1 MIYKDA
7 HIRNRDNGNERR
19 NPAEAESEEGTTYTG
34 RVTTS
39 TKQIDMLQVLND
51 ESIFEDPTQCHFD
64 FEEDGEKDGENF
76 LVLVSATPWVRDKL
90 KHAVSK
96 SAKRITLKQ
105 LDYQIEEEPVDAVSQ
120 VSSIAAGRA
129 AVVDISRL
137 LFERLRQ

>member
-19 NPAEAESEEGTTYTG
+19 NLAEADSEEGTTYTG

-51 ESIFEDPTQCHFD
+51 ESIFEDPTQCHSD

-105 LDYQIEEEPVDAVSQ
+105 LDYQIEEEPVDAVYQ